1 MKNSITNQIFNH
13 LEFLWYAVEDLSDN
27 KDIDVLIWR
36 NENRSNLLLRIT
48 KNWTIIIIARY
59 KLSDSKKIITE
70 DFLKQLNIVNQKSFF
85 TKRYYEEEEDE
96 TITLAIE
103 TFSIDYN
110 KQIFWMI
117 IDTMENEIIKYI
129 KHFDK

>member
-1 MKNSITNQIFNH
+1 MKNPITNQIFNH

-36 NENRSNLLLRIT
+36 NENRSNLVLRIT

-59 KLSDSKKIITE
+59 NLSDSKEIITE
-70 DFLKQLNIVNQKSFF
+70 NFLKQLNIVNSKSLF
-85 TKRYYEEEEDE
+85 TKRYYEEDE

-117 IDTMENEIIKYI
+117 IDTMENEIVNYI
-129 KHFDK
+129 KHFDN